1 MNRSSRVEPEILGFL
16 EGIYAAMN
24 RRERLC
30 RDPLAL
36 VVPYADPA
44 DREVAGLLCSTLA
57 FGSVDLILRACERAL
72 LPLGSRP
79 AAALAAMDDNDLRNA
94 WGSFQYRF
102 CFPDDL
108 VGLMRAIRNARG
120 HFGSLEAL
128 FASGDSPGQPLV
140 VALSAFVKTLRAL
153 ATEASPGSVIRPIR
167 SNLLPDPA
175 AGSACKRLFLYLRW
189 MVRSDAIDPGG
200 WTSVSP
206 SRLVVPMDTHMAAA
220 CRERLGFL
228 DRNGT
233 GRQPDLRDALAVT
246 SRFAL
251 YSPEDPVKYDFALTR
266 PGIDPHP
273 GDEVFGCR

>member
-1 MNRSSRVEPEILGFL
+1 MNRSSRAEPEILGFL
-16 EGIYAAMN
+16 EGIYEAMN

-57 FGSVDLILRACERAL
+57 FGSVDLILRACEKAL
-72 LPLGSRP
+72 RPLGAHP
-79 AAALAAMDDNDLRNA
+79 AAALAAMDDSDLRNA

-128 FASGDSPGQPLV
+128 FASGDSAGQPLV
-140 VALSAFVKTLRAL
+140 IALSSFVKTLRAL

-167 SNLLPDPA
+167 SNILPDPS

-200 WTSVSP
+200 WTAISP
-206 SRLVVPMDTHMAAA
+206 ARLIVPMDTHMAAT
-220 CRERLGFL
+220 CRGRLAFL
-228 DRNGT
+228 DSGGIR
-233 GRQPDLRDALAVT
+233 RQPHLRDALAVT